1 MSLRDKFY
9 PALQHWLALGLF
21 VQVAGLCLVTD
32 GSRYTTLVNLL
43 LFLPALLAALTLWS
57 RINPWPPLP
66 SLALGALL
74 LWVLAVAVLN
84 PDSVGDLKRWLRVTL
99 YAWLYLLAITLV
111 MQNERLWRW
120 LLNAVVLVAAIC
132 AWGSLIQ
139 TYYLDQQSMGYREF
153 RVSAWGW
160 RGLADFNNT
169 IMASLYYGVLLLV
182 SLFQLL
188 HSSSRV
194 ARGLYLLAVCGLL
207 AYLYFTFS
215 RGVWGAALVAGI
227 LLFWFVSSQ
236 RIRLILSGAAVS
248 AFLVV
253 FWLVSGLAGGA
264 ADGLGLSFRDLI
276 WHSWLARLGDFWL
289 WGGGAGAE
297 FTVCIDKLEHCFN
310 QAHSLYLQF
319 CYEYGLPGLLLLL
332 ALLLGLL
339 NHAWRCRQ
347 QPMGQLG
354 LALLAFALIA
364 SIANLYEIFLRP
376 GVFWLVFWLPVG
388 ILLGLTPDSRRAA
401 AVE

>member
-1 MSLRDKFY
+1 MDFRDKLY
-9 PALQHWLALGLF
+9 PALQRWLALGLL
-21 VQVAGLCLVTD
+21 VQLAGLCLVTD

-43 LFLPALLAALTLWS
+43 LFLPALLAALILWR
-57 RINPWPPLP
+57 RINPWPSLP

-84 PDSVGDLKRWLRVTL
+84 PGSVGDLKRWLRVTL

-111 MQNERLWRW
+111 MQDERLWRW
-120 LLNAVVLVAAIC
+120 LLGAVVLVAAIC

-139 TYYLDQQSMGYREF
+139 TYYVDQQGMGYREF
-153 RVSAWGW
+153 RIFAWGW

-169 IMASLYYGVLLLV
+169 IMASLYYSVVLLTV
-182 SLFQLL
+182 LFLLL
-188 HSSSRV
+188 HSNSRI

-215 RGVWGAALVAGI
+215 RGVWGAALMAGVV
-227 LLFWFVSSQ
+227 LLWFVPN
-236 RIRLILSGAAVS
+236 RRVRLMLSGAAVPV
-248 AFLVV
+248 FLVML
-253 FWLVSGLAGGA
+253 WLVSGLAGGA

-276 WHSWLARLGDFWL
+276 WHSWLTRLGDFWL
-289 WGGGAGAE
+289 WGRGAGAE
-297 FTVCIDKLEHCFN
+297 FNICVDAAGRCFN

-319 CYEYGLPGLLLLL
+319 FYEYGLPGLLLLL
-332 ALLLGLL
+332 VLLLSLL
-339 NHAWRCRQ
+339 VHAWRCRR

-354 LALLAFALIA
+354 LALLVFVLVAAV
-364 SIANLYEIFLRP
+364 ANLYEIFLRP

-401 AVE
+401 AVQ